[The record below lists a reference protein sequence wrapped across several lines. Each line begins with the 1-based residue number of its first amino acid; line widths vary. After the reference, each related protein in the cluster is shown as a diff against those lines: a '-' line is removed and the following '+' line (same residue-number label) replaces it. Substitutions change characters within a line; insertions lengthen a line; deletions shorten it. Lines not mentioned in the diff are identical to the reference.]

1 LAERNPEADSRH
13 ALLADP
19 SRPAAN
25 NGFSRHFVEQT
36 TGTIHPG
43 STKINKDGLASHKH
57 LNKKHLFSLNFNR
70 LQ

>member
-1 LAERNPEADSRH
+1 MRGVDRGGKTVQSSERLAERNPEADSRH

-36 TGTIHPG
+36 TGTIH
-43 STKINKDGLASHKH
+43 
-57 LNKKHLFSLNFNR
+57 LN
-70 LQ
+70 